1 MKRPISPSRR
11 DELLA
16 IHGADPAHWPADA
29 RALLAECDPHQ
40 LAAEA
45 QLDDWLASSSA
56 PPAPAALR
64 AAILMQAAAAARA
77 APPLPRNNLRDA
89 LLWLWQ
95 ELGGARL
102 AAPAFALALVA
113 GLTLGGGLSPLLHQP
128 EASVEDVLSLAQIDE
143 RYLALNP

>member
-1 MKRPISPSRR
+1 
-11 DELLA
+11 
-16 IHGADPAHWPADA
+16 
-29 RALLAECDPHQ
+29 
-40 LAAEA
+40 
-45 QLDDWLASSSA
+45 
-56 PPAPAALR
+56 
-64 AAILMQAAAAARA
+64 MQAAAAARA

-128 EASVEDVLSLAQIDE
+128 DAGVEDVLSLAPIVE
-143 RYLALNP
+143 RFLALNP